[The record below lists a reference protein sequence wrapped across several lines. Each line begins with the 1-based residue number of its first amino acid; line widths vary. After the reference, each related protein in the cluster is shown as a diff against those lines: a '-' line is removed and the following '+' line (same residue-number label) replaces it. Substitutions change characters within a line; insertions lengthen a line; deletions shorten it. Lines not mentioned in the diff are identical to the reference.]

1 MSTIRKAFNTI
12 KNTDYAAAGQIKVT
26 DLVDGAIAVGP
37 RGQYVQESRNL
48 GLIINGHVATGPIDD
63 AFDIDAIADETITMF
78 ITKGRMI
85 TYCLS
90 ADIYPSKFWE
100 IVEKHTL

>member
-37 RGQYVQESRNL
+37 RGQYVQESRDL
-48 GLIINGHVATGPIDD
+48 GLIINGHVAAGPDD
-63 AFDIDAIADETITMF
+63 DPTDADLRAAVAALLGYDPQAAD
-78 ITKGRMI
+78 
-85 TYCLS
+85 
-90 ADIYPSKFWE
+90 
-100 IVEKHTL
+100 

>member
-37 RGQYVQESRNL
+37 RGQYVQESRDL
-48 GLIINGHVATGPIDD
+48 GLIINGHVAAGPDD
-63 AFDIDAIADETITMF
+63 EPTDADLRAAVAALLGYDPENAI
-78 ITKGRMI
+78 
-85 TYCLS
+85 
-90 ADIYPSKFWE
+90 
-100 IVEKHTL
+100 